1 MEEDPGEDDEDP
13 LKELLFGSLVMP
25 GMDDELI
32 PLIDPLQ
39 LLLLD
44 VMLGRMV

>member
-25 GMDDELI
+25 GMDELI